1 MRSPCQFA
9 RCGLARGFFIRQL
22 GDTRVTDV
30 NYMDALAGPSE
41 EAIARM
47 LKRSG
52 FRVVVKPY
60 GKYGTDLIAMR
71 DGLVVTCGVEQ
82 IKRWEKHGKYQYE
95 EYNLNTHKRARKMV
109 SREEELLFV
118 VNLDLTEFIFITP
131 SDISNSDALGYS
143 RQWGVFEDRDYKVG
157 VHVCPW
163 GQPSNEEYSFRIKV
177 REPTGV
183 GDKFPLTTLELRKRL
198 RWTGPLPVIEG
209 EIYSKN
215 SHRPW
220 ENK

>member
-1 MRSPCQFA
+1 
-9 RCGLARGFFIRQL
+9 
-22 GDTRVTDV
+22 
-30 NYMDALAGPSE
+30 MDALAGPSE
-41 EAIARM
+41 EAVATM

-52 FRVVVKPY
+52 FRVVIKSF

-82 IKRWEKHGKYQYE
+82 IKRWGKQGKYQYE

-118 VNLDLTEFIFITP
+118 VNLSLTEYIFITP
-131 SDISNSDALGYS
+131 SDVSNTDALNYS
-143 RQWGVFEDRDYKVG
+143 RPWGVFEDRDYKVG
-157 VHVCPW
+157 IHACPW
-163 GQPSNEEYSFRIKV
+163 GKPSNEEYSFRIKA
-177 REPTGV
+177 RGPIRID
-183 GDKFPLTTLELRKRL
+183 DKFPLTTLELRKRL
-198 RWTGPLPVIEG
+198 RWAGPLPAIDEEV
-209 EIYSKN
+209 YSKN